1 MPQREMGSSDDQTD
15 EASHG
20 AYVTAF
26 SRGLSV
32 IRCFSVSNSAL
43 TISDVARAAGL
54 NRATA
59 RRFLHTLEADGYVTS
74 SQGRYSLR
82 PKVLDLGYA
91 YLSSISINDIF
102 QQHLAELAERLHE
115 SCSAGVLEDDAVV
128 FVARARTSQPRMM
141 TLAISVGSRL
151 PAHLSAIGR
160 VLLAELPDDELDA
173 RLRRMEIRRETEWTL
188 HEVGALKA
196 EIGHVREQGYCVID
210 QEVEVGVFAAAV
222 PVRRAG
228 QPTVGINVAVHSSRA
243 SVEVLRS
250 DYIPVLQSTAA
261 ELERVLSFRH

>member
-1 MPQREMGSSDDQTD
+1 MSQSGAERSTEGPDEEPQVP
-15 EASHG
+15 
-20 AYVTAF
+20 YVTAF

-32 IRCFSVSNSAL
+32 IRCFSESSPAL
-43 TISDVARAAGL
+43 TISDVARATGL

-74 SQGRYSLR
+74 NGGRYSLR

-102 QQHLAELAERLHE
+102 QQHLAELADRLGE
-115 SCSAGVLEDDAVV
+115 SCSGGVLEDNDVV
-128 FVARARTSQPRMM
+128 FVARARTSHPRMM

-160 VLLAELPDDELDA
+160 VLLAELPDEELDD
-173 RLRRMEIRRETEWTL
+173 RLRKMELRKETEWTL
-188 HEVGALKA
+188 HQVEGLKD
-196 EIGHVREQGYCVID
+196 EIRRVREQGYCVID
-210 QEVEVGVFAAAV
+210 QEVEIGVLAASV

-228 QPTVGINVAVHSSRA
+228 HPTVGISVAVHASRA
-243 SVEVLRS
+243 SVSSLESEFV
-250 DYIPVLQSTAA
+250 PALQNTAV
-261 ELERVLSFRH
+261 ELEQVLGFRH

>member
-1 MPQREMGSSDDQTD
+1 MSQEEVESPAH
-15 EASHG
+15 EAEEARS

-32 IRCFSVSNSAL
+32 IRCFSESNSAL
-43 TISDVARAAGL
+43 TISEVARATGL

-74 SQGRYSLR
+74 ANGRYALM

-102 QQHLAELAERLHE
+102 QQHLAELADRFRE
-115 SCSAGVLEDDAVV
+115 SCSAGVLEGNDVV
-128 FVARARTSQPRMM
+128 FVARARTTHPRMM

-160 VLLAELPDDELDA
+160 VLLAELSEAELER
-173 RLRRMEIRRETEWTL
+173 RLGTMELRQETERTL
-188 HEVGALKA
+188 HDVAALKA
-196 EIGHVREQGYCVID
+196 EIHRVREQGYCVID
-210 QEVEVGVFAAAV
+210 QEVETGILAAAV
-222 PVRRAG
+222 PVRRAN
-228 QPTVGINVAVHSSRA
+228 QPTVGISVAVHASRV
-243 SVEVLRS
+243 SVETLREEHV
-250 DYIPVLQSTAA
+250 PALLEGAA
-261 ELERVLSFRH
+261 ELERVLSLRH